1 MTHVPSILIVTEAN
15 HVAVDHVLEAQGCG
29 AGAFIQGRHLVAV
42 GTSTPIVARLCQDMS
57 ATAEL
62 EAAWRAYAASGD
74 LPQISGVWGEEG
86 VISAADAQAA
96 SSGLT
101 VHSVAGDIPPNWTAS
116 VIASHGYAFE
126 PEPEI

>member
-1 MTHVPSILIVTEAN
+1 MTHVPSILIVTEE
-15 HVAVDHVLEAQGCG
+15 HHIAVDRVLEAQGCG
-29 AGAFIQGRHLVAV
+29 SGAFIQGRHLVAV
-42 GTSTPIVARLCQDMS
+42 GTSTPILARLCQDMS

-62 EAAWRAYAASGD
+62 ESAWRAYAASGD
-74 LPQISGVWGEEG
+74 LPQISGVWGENG

-126 PEPEI
+126 PEPEV